1 MSERKAN
8 IYVYELNDVY
18 WATISEDKI
27 KIENMSVSRTKGM
40 ADLES
45 HYEIKPEKYNEIR
58 SRYGLENTEDM
69 SDVLQMIS
77 DSGKGMEFIKW
88 ALEQKIM
95 ETTFAWYSFGDD
107 D

>member
-1 MSERKAN
+1 MSDRKTN

-18 WATISEDKI
+18 WATITAENI
-27 KIENMSVSRTKGM
+27 KIENMSVSKTKGM

-45 HYEIKPEKYNEIR
+45 HYEIKPEKYDQIR
-58 SRYGLENTEDM
+58 SRYGLEKIEDM

-77 DSGKGMEFIKW
+77 DSGKGMDFIEW
-88 ALEQKIM
+88 AREQKIM
-95 ETTFAWYSFGDD
+95 ETTFVWYSFGDD